1 MGRKETRALKS
12 IKAMY
17 ASQKLDSDM
26 ILHKTKL
33 LLAVYRD
40 VVWHTIKNSELLC
53 EDIEGIYYGHELSKA
68 LAYLTDFAPEEERH
82 CFEERIS
89 TLFETK
95 WMIDL
100 IDKAM
105 YKIYEYY
112 NNGKLYHEILSKTY
126 LVSFKYTESELLE
139 ILNIERS
146 TYYDRKKEAVLL
158 FGVALWGYAIP
169 QMKGIFKEHKY
180 LDGIPSYFK

>member
-1 MGRKETRALKS
+1 MA
-12 IKAMY
+12 
-17 ASQKLDSDM
+17 QNLDSDKVF
-26 ILHKTKL
+26 HKTKL
-33 LLAVYRD
+33 LLTVYRD
-40 VVWHTIKNSELLC
+40 VVWHSIRSSEALC
-53 EDIEGIYYGHELSKA
+53 EDIEKNYYSYELESA
-68 LAYLTDFAPEEERH
+68 LTYLAEFAPNEERIR
-82 CFEERIS
+82 FEERVSI
-89 TLFETK
+89 LFETK

-139 ILNIERS
+139 ILDIERS

-169 QMKGIFKEHKY
+169 QMKGIFEEHRHI
-180 LDGIPSYFK
+180 DTIPSYFK